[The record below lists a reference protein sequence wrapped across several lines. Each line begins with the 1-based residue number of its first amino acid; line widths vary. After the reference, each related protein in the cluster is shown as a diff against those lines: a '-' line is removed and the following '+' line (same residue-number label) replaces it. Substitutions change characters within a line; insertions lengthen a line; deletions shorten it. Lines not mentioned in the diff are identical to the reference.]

1 MNWVDELR
9 RVLDRL
15 RGQPPAEGAGTEGG
29 VSYQE
34 AADHLYEWLDGE
46 LDPEMARRVG
56 TQIAVTY
63 CPLTGASMVFDREA
77 IAGAELGVSGLIFRN
92 NLIRWDRRSEE
103 SLWPQMLASA
113 GCGPARASSW
123 RWSRHGK

>member
-15 RGQPPAEGAGTEGG
+15 RGQPPAEGAGMEGG
-29 VSYQE
+29 VSCQE

-56 TQIAVTY
+56 THLEVCARCYPVLVFERSFRDAV
-63 CPLTGASMVFDREA
+63 ARVAREEEA
-77 IAGAELGVSGLIFRN
+77 PPALKRRVLRELEGEGYGVEAKG
-92 NLIRWDRRSEE
+92 D
-103 SLWPQMLASA
+103 
-113 GCGPARASSW
+113 G
-123 RWSRHGK
+123 